1 MIITLSK
8 GADAARVRAALAD
21 LGLWTREFS
30 GSLGG
35 TQFYVRAHSGAAD
48 HSAILAVPGVADLAE
63 PASDHPLVD
72 ALGPEVE
79 IGGVRIG
86 GAAAPVLF
94 AGPCSIESEDQ
105 IHTVARRLAALGTR
119 FLRGGAFKPRTS
131 PYEFQ
136 GLGREALR
144 WMRAAADE
152 SGLLVVTEALSE
164 SSLDDVAETADLIQ
178 IGSRN
183 MHNSPLLTAAG
194 RTGRPVLVKRGMA
207 ATVEEWLSAG
217 EYCLAHGAPAVVFC
231 ERGIRSFDDG
241 TRNLLDLAAVAL
253 LRHSH
258 GVPVIVDPS
267 HGLGRRDLILPL
279 SRAAIAAGA
288 AGVIVEVHP
297 HPGAALSDGPQAIS
311 YEAVSELVAALD
323 TDQPAALAGK
333 S

>member
-1 MIITLSK
+1 MIITLTN
-8 GADAARVRAALAD
+8 GADAGRVRDALAD

-30 GSLGG
+30 TTRGG
-35 TQFYVRAHSGAAD
+35 TQFYVLAHSRAVD
-48 HSAILAVPGVADLAE
+48 RSAVLAIEGVAELAE
-63 PASDHPLVD
+63 AASDHPLVD
-72 ALGPEVE
+72 ALKPEVD
-79 IGGVRIG
+79 IAGIRIG
-86 GAAAPVLF
+86 GTAAPVLF
-94 AGPCSIESEDQ
+94 AGPCSVESEDQ
-105 IHTVARRLAALGTR
+105 IHTVARQLSGLGVR
-119 FLRGGAFKPRTS
+119 FLRGGAYKPRTS

-164 SSLDDVAETADLIQ
+164 SSLDDVAAVADLIQ

-183 MHNSPLLTAAG
+183 MHNSPLLSAAG
-194 RTGRPVLVKRGMA
+194 RTGRPILVKRGMA

-253 LRHSH
+253 LRYAH

-267 HGLGRRDLILPL
+267 HGIGRRDLILPL

-288 AGVIVEVHP
+288 AGLLVEVHP
-297 HPGAALSDGPQAIS
+297 QPGAALSDGPQAIS
-311 YEAVSELVAALD
+311 FGAIAELAAALESD
-323 TDQPAALAGK
+323 RPAAIASK

>member
-1 MIITLSK
+1 MIITLTN

-30 GSLGG
+30 GSQGG
-35 TQFYVRAHSGAAD
+35 TQFYVRAHSGVAD
-48 HSAILAVPGVADLAE
+48 RSAILAVPGVADLAE

-79 IGGVRIG
+79 IEGVRIG
-86 GAAAPVLF
+86 GTAPPVLF

-105 IHTVARRLAALGTR
+105 IHTVARRLAGLGAR

-144 WMRAAADE
+144 WMRMAADE

-164 SSLDDVAETADLIQ
+164 SSLDDVAEVADLIQ

-253 LRHSH
+253 LRHAH
-258 GVPVIVDPS
+258 EVPVIVDPS

-288 AGVIVEVHP
+288 AGVLVEVHP

>member
-1 MIITLSK
+1 
-8 GADAARVRAALAD
+8 
-21 LGLWTREFS
+21 
-30 GSLGG
+30 
-35 TQFYVRAHSGAAD
+35 
-48 HSAILAVPGVADLAE
+48 
-63 PASDHPLVD
+63 
-72 ALGPEVE
+72 
-79 IGGVRIG
+79 RIG
-86 GAAAPVLF
+86 GAAPPVLF
-94 AGPCSIESEDQ
+94 AGPCSVESEDQ
-105 IHTVARRLAALGTR
+105 IHTVARRLAGLGVR

-131 PYEFQ
+131 PYDFQ

-144 WMRAAADE
+144 WMRNAADE

-164 SSLDDVAETADLIQ
+164 SSLDDVAEVADLVQ

-194 RTGRPVLVKRGMA
+194 RTGRPILVKRGMA

-217 EYCLAHGAPAVVFC
+217 EYCLAHGSPSVVFC

-253 LRHSH
+253 LRHAH

-297 HPGAALSDGPQAIS
+297 HPGTALSDGPQAIS
-311 YEAVSELVAALD
+311 YEAVSELMVAFD
-323 TDQPAALAGK
+323 TDRPAALAGK
-333 S
+333 N

>member
-1 MIITLSK
+1 MIITLTN
-8 GADAARVRAALAD
+8 GADAGRVRDALAD

-30 GSLGG
+30 TTRGG
-35 TQFYVRAHSGAAD
+35 KQFYVLAHSRAVD
-48 HSAILAVPGVADLAE
+48 RSAVLAIEGVAELAE
-63 PASDHPLVD
+63 AASDHPLVD
-72 ALGPEVE
+72 ALGPEVD
-79 IGGVRIG
+79 IAGVRIG
-86 GAAAPVLF
+86 GTAAPVLF
-94 AGPCSIESEDQ
+94 AGPCSVESEDQ
-105 IHTVARRLAALGTR
+105 IHTVARQLSGLGVR
-119 FLRGGAFKPRTS
+119 FLRGGAYKPRTS

-164 SSLDDVAETADLIQ
+164 SSLDDVAAVADLIQ

-183 MHNSPLLTAAG
+183 MHNSPLLSAAG
-194 RTGRPVLVKRGMA
+194 RTARPVLVKRGMA

-253 LRHSH
+253 LRYVHE
-258 GVPVIVDPS
+258 VPVIVDPS
-267 HGLGRRDLILPL
+267 HGIGRRDLILPL

-288 AGVIVEVHP
+288 AGLLVEVHP
-297 HPGAALSDGPQAIS
+297 QPGVALSDGPQAIS
-311 YEAVSELVAALD
+311 FAAVAELAAALESD
-323 TDQPAALAGK
+323 RPSALASK
-333 S
+333 N